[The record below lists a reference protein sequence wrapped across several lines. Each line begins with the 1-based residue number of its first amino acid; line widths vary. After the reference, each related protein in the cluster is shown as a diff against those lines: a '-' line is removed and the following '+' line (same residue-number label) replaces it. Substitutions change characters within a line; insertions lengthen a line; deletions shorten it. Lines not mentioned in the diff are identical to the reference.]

1 MEDTNNHFNTSAK
14 PSILDIKPIEEQ
26 PKEVIAEAPKE
37 EDLEV
42 PEIKED
48 DAIFVKPVKKTKK
61 KVISERQKKH
71 LENMRRKRQEKAE
84 LKRQEKAKQQIN
96 KKKSEPI
103 PIPKKDNFKDLRPI
117 EQKPKTIQRPKQGL
131 SNEEYLKQFLG
142 NVNLLMDTVGKIN
155 KNRQFNPSIPHELK
169 KTSSKKVQ
177 KPKNVVPL
185 YDKPQSIDWTKSEVL
200 YKNYKNPFGI

>member
-42 PEIKED
+42 PEIKEE
-48 DAIFVKPVKKTKK
+48 DAIFVKPVKKPKK

-84 LKRQEKAKQQIN
+84 LKRQEQAKQQIN
-96 KKKSEPI
+96 KKKSKPI
-103 PIPKKDNFKDLRPI
+103 PIPQKDHFKDLRTT
-117 EQKPKTIQRPKQGL
+117 QKQPQTIQRPKQGL

-142 NVNLLMDTVGKIN
+142 NVNLLMDTVGKM
-155 KNRQFNPSIPHELK
+155 KQLTPSIPHNLK
-169 KTSSKKVQ
+169 NTSSKKIQ
-177 KPKNVVPL
+177 KTKNVVPV

-200 YKNYKNPFGI
+200 YKNYKNPFGL